1 MVLYAF
7 MNKIVVTIFKRC
19 DWFLDVETEVI
30 PDGGNPDWLY
40 NQGEPVLCSV
50 EEYGEPGFPNYSSIQ
65 GSDSVSRT
73 FMLLQVKLASIDVL
87 YQEYP
92 MIVHKIYFKKTSKC
106 GLLPKT
112 LTVAFWRNNGLKFR
126 YRCIILI

>member
-1 MVLYAF
+1 MVLFAC
-7 MNKIVVTIFKRC
+7 MNKIIVTIFKGC

-65 GSDSVSRT
+65 GSDGVSRT
-73 FMLLQVKLASIDVL
+73 FVLLLVWL
-87 YQEYP
+87 
-92 MIVHKIYFKKTSKC
+92 
-106 GLLPKT
+106 
-112 LTVAFWRNNGLKFR
+112 
-126 YRCIILI
+126 

>member
-1 MVLYAF
+1 MYQFVLKNEGFNVMVLYAF
-7 MNKIVVTIFKRC
+7 MNKIVVTIFKSC

-87 YQEYP
+87 YQEYS
-92 MIVHKIYFKKTSKC
+92 MIVHKIYFKKN
-106 GLLPKT
+106 L
-112 LTVAFWRNNGLKFR
+112 
-126 YRCIILI
+126 